1 MRRNDE
7 AEPTMSPPNL
17 GFPLPTAAV
26 NSLASRVPFPVW
38 GLTACA
44 LFLIVGVAVLDD
56 YGISWDEFTQRYIAE
71 ETAAY
76 ALGDGI
82 ALVDDLNKFYGAAFE
97 LPLLLVER
105 VLGLEDTRSI
115 FLSRHILT
123 HLFFI
128 VGGFFCCLL
137 AYRLSN
143 SRLVALFALLL
154 FLLHPRLYAHSFF
167 NTKDIPFLSMFMIA
181 LYLTHRAF
189 SRDAVRAF
197 LLLGAA
203 VGILVNLRIMGVMLF
218 AAILVMRGVDLLY
231 ASGREERKRILTT
244 GGLFALAG
252 ALTFYA
258 TLPYLWANPIG
269 RFAEMLAVLSQHPNY
284 SFQLF
289 QGDLILATELPWRY
303 IPTWFAITTPPVALL
318 LGLIGTAALVYR
330 AVTGPGDVLRNTP
343 LRFGFLLIAC
353 FALPILAVIL
363 LESNTYDGW
372 RHMYFLYA
380 PFCLLAALGLHQ
392 LAPLRA
398 GVYGLAGIGLGI
410 VIIQMT
416 QIHPYQHVYF
426 NFLVDRRTPEYLRSQ
441 YDMEYWGTSVR
452 EGLEYLLERYPS
464 SPYIYVWKGYNNSG
478 VRRNW
483 NILPEADRRRIVT
496 TSYLDADFYITFHR
510 EHVGGTRTREDLSH
524 PVIYTRKVYD
534 NTIMSVTT
542 RNPSLLDAAPAERYR
557 EIWRTAYAGEPAI
570 SSDFDVHLRENTL
583 VYTKEPCARADTE
596 AMFFLHLYPVDAAD
610 LPDHR
615 KQYGFDNLDF
625 DFDRRG
631 VIFDGRCMAKVA
643 LPEYAIARIG
653 TGQYVS
659 VLGGFHNFWE
669 VEMRLDD
676 GVALI
681 VNAKESKKS
690 LEAALRSDYETLGL

>member
-1 MRRNDE
+1 M
-7 AEPTMSPPNL
+7 
-17 GFPLPTAAV
+17 
-26 NSLASRVPFPVW
+26 PFPVW

-56 YGISWDEFTQRYIAE
+56 YGTSWDELTQRYIAE
-71 ETAAY
+71 ETISY
-76 ALGDGI
+76 MLGDGT
-82 ALVDDLNKFYGAAFE
+82 ALIDDHIKFYGTTFE

-105 VLGLEDTRSI
+105 ILGLEDTRSI

-143 SRLVALFALLL
+143 SRLIATFALLL

-167 NTKDIPFLSMFMIA
+167 NTRDIPFLSMLMIA

-218 AAILVMRGVDLLY
+218 PAILVMRVVDLLY
-231 ASGREERKRILTT
+231 ASGREERKRILIT

-252 ALTFYA
+252 ALTFYT
-258 TLPYLWANPIG
+258 TLPYLWANPVG
-269 RFAEMLAVLSQHPNY
+269 RFAEMLAFPSQLSQ

-289 QGDLILATELPWRY
+289 QGELILCTELPWHY

-318 LGLIGTAALVYR
+318 FGLIGTAALVYR

-353 FALPILAVIL
+353 FVLPILAVIL
-363 LESNTYDGW
+363 LESTTYDGW

-392 LAPLRA
+392 LVSRCQTGTLRA

-410 VIIQMT
+410 VVIQMT
-416 QIHPYQHVYF
+416 QIHPYQQVYF
-426 NFLVDRRTPEYLRSQ
+426 NLLVDRKTPEYLRSQ

-452 EGLEYLLERYPS
+452 EGLEQLLERYPS
-464 SPYIYVWKGYNNSG
+464 SPLLYVWSGNRRIRHSG

-483 NILPEADRRRIVT
+483 KILPEADRRRIVI
-496 TSYLDADFYITFHR
+496 TSYHDADFYITFHR
-510 EHVGGTRTREDLSH
+510 EHLGAGASTRADLSY
-524 PVIYTRKVYD
+524 PVIYTREVHN

-542 RNPSLLDAAPAERYR
+542 RNPYLLDTATAERHR
-557 EIWRTAYAGEPAI
+557 EKWRALRAGEPII
-570 SSDFDVHLRENTL
+570 SSDFDVHIRENML
-583 VYTKEPCARADTE
+583 VYTKEPCARDDTE
-596 AMFFLHLYPVDAAD
+596 GMFFLHLIPADVAD

-615 KQYGFDNLDF
+615 RQYGFDNLDF
-625 DFDRRG
+625 NFDRRG
-631 VIFDGRCMAKVA
+631 VIFDGRCMRRIA
-643 LPEYAIARIG
+643 LPEYDITRIM
-653 TGQYVS
+653 TGQYVL
-659 VLGGFHNFWE
+659 VEGGLNYLW
-669 VEMRLDD
+669 R
-676 GVALI
+676 GQI
-681 VNAKESKKS
+681 PRKEGK
-690 LEAALRSDYETLGL
+690 

>member
-1 MRRNDE
+1 MN
-7 AEPTMSPPNL
+7 SP
-17 GFPLPTAAV
+17 
-26 NSLASRVPFPVW
+26 ASRVPFPVW

-56 YGISWDEFTQRYIAE
+56 YGMSWDELAQRYMAE
-71 ETAAY
+71 ETVAY
-76 ALGDGI
+76 VLGDGT
-82 ALVDDLNKFYGAAFE
+82 ALIDDHNKFYGAAFE

-105 VLGLEDTRSI
+105 VLGLEDIRSI

-189 SRDAVRAF
+189 SRDTVRAF

-218 AAILVMRGVDLLY
+218 AAILVMRAVDLRY
-231 ASGREERKRILTT
+231 ASGREERKRILIT
-244 GGLFALAG
+244 GGLFAAAG
-252 ALTFYA
+252 ALVFYT
-258 TLPYLWANPIG
+258 TLPYLWADPIG

-289 QGDLILATELPWRY
+289 QGELILGTELPWRY

-330 AVTGPGDVLRNTP
+330 AVTGSGDVLRNTP

-353 FALPILAVIL
+353 FVLPISAMIL

-380 PFCLLAALGLHQ
+380 PFCLLAALGLRQ
-392 LAPLRA
+392 LASLRQRAPLRE

-416 QIHPYQHVYF
+416 QIHPYQQVYF
-426 NFLVDRRTPEYLRSQ
+426 NFLVDRSTPEYLRTQ
-441 YDMEYWGTSVR
+441 YDMEYWRTSPR

-464 SPYIYVWKGYNNSG
+464 SPLYVWSGNRHSG
-478 VRRNW
+478 VRRNRE
-483 NILPEADRRRIVT
+483 ILPEADRQRIVI
-496 TSYLDADFYITFHR
+496 TSNAADADFFITFHR
-510 EHVGGTRTREDLSH
+510 EHVGSGSRAVPAYYYYYT
-524 PVIYTRKVYD
+524 PIYTRKVYG
-534 NTIMSVTT
+534 NTIMSVMKKDLS
-542 RNPSLLDAAPAERYR
+542 RLR
-557 EIWRTAYAGEPAI
+557 EIWRTARAGDPAI
-570 SSDFDVHLRENTL
+570 SAYFDVYLSENTL
-583 VYTKEPCARADTE
+583 TYVKEPCAPADTE
-596 AMFFLHLYPVDAAD
+596 ATFFLHLHPVDAND

-625 DFDRRG
+625 SFDQRG
-631 VIFDGRCMAKVA
+631 VIFDGKCMAEVT
-643 LPEYAIARIG
+643 LPEYAVTRVS
-653 TGQYVS
+653 TGQYVP
-659 VLGGFHNFWE
+659 VEGGFKHLWE
-669 VEMRLDD
+669 GEFRL
-676 GVALI
+676 
-681 VNAKESKKS
+681 E
-690 LEAALRSDYETLGL
+690 R

>member
-1 MRRNDE
+1 M
-7 AEPTMSPPNL
+7 
-17 GFPLPTAAV
+17 
-26 NSLASRVPFPVW
+26 
-38 GLTACA
+38 
-44 LFLIVGVAVLDD
+44 GVAVVDD
-56 YGISWDEFTQRYIAE
+56 YGVSWDEHAQRNLAVETVAYI
-71 ETAAY
+71 
-76 ALGDGI
+76 LGDGV
-82 ALVDDLNKFYGAAFE
+82 ALINDHNKFYGAAFE

-105 VLGLEDTRSI
+105 VLGLEDSRSVFI
-115 FLSRHILT
+115 SRHILT

-143 SRLVALFALLL
+143 SRLIALFALLL

-189 SRDAVRAF
+189 SRDTVRAF
-197 LLLGAA
+197 LLLGVA
-203 VGILVNLRIMGVMLF
+203 VGILVNLRIMGVMLLP
-218 AAILVMRGVDLLY
+218 AILVMRAVDLFD
-231 ASGREERKRILTT
+231 ASGREEQKRILIT
-244 GGLFALAG
+244 GGLFALTG
-252 ALTFYA
+252 ALTFYT

-269 RFAEMLAVLSQHPNY
+269 RFAEMPAVLSQHPNY

-289 QGDLILATELPWRY
+289 QGELILSTELPWHY

-353 FALPILAVIL
+353 FALPILAGIL

-392 LAPLRA
+392 VVSRCQRAPLRA
-398 GVYGLAGIGLGI
+398 GVYGLAGTGLGI

-416 QIHPYQHVYF
+416 QIHPYQQVYF
-426 NFLVDRRTPEYLRSQ
+426 NLLVDRKTPEYLRTQ
-441 YDMEYWGTSVR
+441 YDMEYWGTSPR

-464 SPYIYVWKGYNNSG
+464 SPLYVWRGHRNSG
-478 VRRNW
+478 VGRNRE
-483 NILPEADRRRIVT
+483 ILPEADRRRIVT
-496 TSYLDADFYITFHR
+496 TSYHDADFYITFHR
-510 EHVGGTRTREDLSH
+510 EHMGGTRIREDLSH

-542 RNPSLLDAAPAERYR
+542 RNLSLLDAATMERYW
-557 EIWRTAYAGEPAI
+557 EIWRTAQAGEPTI
-570 SSDFDVHLRENTL
+570 SSDFDVYLRENTL
-583 VYTKEPCARADTE
+583 TYTKEPCARADTE
-596 AMFFLHLYPVDAAD
+596 ATFFLHLIPTNVND

-615 KQYGFDNLDF
+615 QQHGFDNLDF
-625 DFDRRG
+625 NFERRG
-631 VIFDGRCMAKVA
+631 VIFDGKCLAKVS
-643 LPEYAIARIG
+643 LPAYGISGIR
-653 TGQYVS
+653 TGQYMRVD
-659 VLGGFHNFWE
+659 GGFNNLWE
-669 VEMRLDD
+669 AEFR
-676 GVALI
+676 
-681 VNAKESKKS
+681 
-690 LEAALRSDYETLGL
+690 R

>member
-1 MRRNDE
+1 MRQNDE
-7 AEPTMSPPNL
+7 AKPTMSPPNL

-56 YGISWDEFTQRYIAE
+56 YGISWDESTQRHLAV
-71 ETAAY
+71 ETVADIIR
-76 ALGDGI
+76 GDGV
-82 ALVDDLNKFYGAAFE
+82 AFNNDLLKFYGAAFE

-115 FLSRHILT
+115 FLGRHILT

-128 VGGFFCCLL
+128 AGGFFCCLL

-143 SRLVALFALLL
+143 SRLIAIFALLL

-218 AAILVMRGVDLLY
+218 AAILVMRWLDLLY
-231 ASGREERKRILTT
+231 ASGREERKRILIT

-269 RFAEMLAVLSQHPNY
+269 RLAEMLAVLSQHPNR

-289 QGDLILATELPWRY
+289 QGELILGTELPWHY

-343 LRFGFLLIAC
+343 LRLGFLLIAC
-353 FALPILAVIL
+353 FVLPILAVIL
-363 LESNTYDGW
+363 LESTIYDGW
-372 RHMYFLYA
+372 RHLYFLYA

-392 LAPLRA
+392 LVSRCQRAPLRA
-398 GVYGLAGIGLGI
+398 GVYGLAGTGLGI
-410 VIIQMT
+410 VMIQMT
-416 QIHPYQHVYF
+416 QIHPYQQVYF
-426 NFLVDRRTPEYLRSQ
+426 NFLVDRSTPEYLRTQ
-441 YDMEYWGTSVR
+441 YDMEYWGTSPR

-464 SPYIYVWKGYNNSG
+464 SPLYVWEGNG
-478 VRRNW
+478 VYWDRD
-483 NILPEADRRRIVT
+483 ILPEADRQRIVT
-496 TSYLDADFYITFHR
+496 TSYADDADFFITFHR
-510 EHVGGTRTREDLSH
+510 EHVGSGFRAD
-524 PVIYTRKVYD
+524 PAYYYYYIPIYTRKVYG
-534 NTIMSVTT
+534 NTIMSVMKKDLS
-542 RNPSLLDAAPAERYR
+542 RLR
-557 EIWRTAYAGEPAI
+557 EIWRTARAGDPAI
-570 SSDFDVHLRENTL
+570 SAYFDVHLRENTL
-583 VYTKEPCARADTE
+583 TYTKEPCARADAE
-596 AMFFLHLYPVDAAD
+596 ATFFLPLTPADVAD

-615 KQYGFDNLDF
+615 RQYGFDNRDF
-625 DFDRRG
+625 DFDGRG
-631 VIFDGRCMAKVA
+631 VIFDGRCMGRIA
-643 LPEYAIARIG
+643 LPEYDITRIR
-653 TGQYVS
+653 TGQYVH
-659 VLGGFHNFWE
+659 VEGGFNHLWE
-669 VEMRLDD
+669 GEIRL
-676 GVALI
+676 
-681 VNAKESKKS
+681 E
-690 LEAALRSDYETLGL
+690 

>member
-1 MRRNDE
+1 MRQNDE
-7 AEPTMSPPNL
+7 AKPTMSPPNL

-56 YGISWDEFTQRYIAE
+56 YGVSWDEFTQRYIAE
-71 ETAAY
+71 ETVAY
-76 ALGDGI
+76 VLGDGI
-82 ALVDDLNKFYGAAFE
+82 ALIDGLHKFYGTTFE

-115 FLSRHILT
+115 FLSRYILT

-128 VGGFFCCLL
+128 GGGFFCCLL

-143 SRLVALFALLL
+143 SHLVALFALLL

-167 NTKDIPFLSMFMIA
+167 NTKDIPFLSMLMIA

-189 SRDAVRAF
+189 RRDTVRAF

-218 AAILVMRGVDLLY
+218 AAILVMRVVDLLY
-231 ASGREERKRILTT
+231 ASGREERKRILIT

-252 ALTFYA
+252 ALTFYT
-258 TLPYLWANPIG
+258 TLPYLWGNPIG

-289 QGDLILATELPWRY
+289 QGELILGTELPWHY

-353 FALPILAVIL
+353 FVLPILAVIL
-363 LESNTYDGW
+363 LESNIYDGW

-380 PFCLLAALGLHQ
+380 PFCLLAVLGLHQ
-392 LAPLRA
+392 LVSRCQRAPLRA

-416 QIHPYQHVYF
+416 QIHPYQQVYF
-426 NFLVDRRTPEYLRSQ
+426 NLLVDRRTPEYLRTQ
-441 YDMEYWGTSVR
+441 YDMEYWGTSPR

-464 SPYIYVWKGYNNSG
+464 SLIYVWRGYGHLSG
-478 VRRNW
+478 VRKNW
-483 NILPEADRRRIVT
+483 KILPEADRRRIVI
-496 TSYLDADFYITFHR
+496 TSSAADADFFITFHR
-510 EHVGGTRTREDLSH
+510 EHVGGTRIREDLSS

-542 RNPSLLDAAPAERYR
+542 RNLSLLDAATAERYW
-557 EIWRTAYAGEPAI
+557 EIWRPAWAGEPII
-570 SSDFDVHLRENTL
+570 SAYFDVHLRENAL
-583 VYTKEPCARADTE
+583 VYTKEPCTPADT
-596 AMFFLHLYPVDAAD
+596 AAWFFLHLIPADIND

-625 DFDRRG
+625 DFDERS
-631 VIFDGRCMAKVA
+631 VVFDERCMAVMV
-643 LPEYAIARIG
+643 LPKYDITRIR
-653 TGQYVS
+653 TGQYVRVDGS
-659 VLGGFHNFWE
+659 FDNVWE
-669 VEMRLDD
+669 EEIRL
-676 GVALI
+676 
-681 VNAKESKKS
+681 EQ
-690 LEAALRSDYETLGL
+690 